1 MQQRQLGQGLT
12 VSALG
17 LGCMGMTF
25 AYGGADE
32 ARSVATLERAIE
44 RGVTLFDTADIYGP
58 ETNERLVGPV
68 LTRHRDQVVVA
79 TKFGASS
86 LEIEGRSPDGR
97 PDYAARACEA
107 SLRRLGVD
115 VIDLY
120 YLHRVDPQVP
130 IEESA
135 GAMAD
140 LVAAGKVRH
149 LGVSETTADQ
159 LRRAHA
165 THPISALQSEWSL
178 WTRDLEREVLATAR
192 ELGIGLVPY
201 SPLGRGFLTG
211 AIRSVDDLP
220 EDDWRRRNPRFAEEA
235 LAANLR
241 LVEVV
246 EAMAADRGVTAAQL
260 ALAWVL
266 TQGEDVVPI
275 PGTTRPER
283 LEENLGALEVDL
295 TDADLR
301 ALDEAC
307 PPGAATGD
315 RYPEASMRFVAT

>member
-1 MQQRQLGQGLT
+1 MQQRQLGQDLN

-17 LGCMGMTF
+17 LGCMGMSF

-32 ARSVATLERAIE
+32 ARSVRTLERAIE

-58 ETNERLVGPV
+58 RTNEHLVGQV
-68 LTRHRDQVVVA
+68 LARNRDDVVLA
-79 TKFGASS
+79 TKFGAYS

-97 PDYAARACEA
+97 PDYTARACDA
-107 SLRRLGVD
+107 SLQRLGVD

-130 IEESA
+130 VEESI

-140 LVAAGKVRH
+140 LVTAGKVRH
-149 LGVSETTADQ
+149 LGISEATADQ

-211 AIRSVDDLP
+211 TIRSVDDLP
-220 EDDWRRRNPRFAEEA
+220 EGDWRRSNPRFGQEA

-246 EAMAADRGVTAAQL
+246 EAMAAEHAATAAQV

-266 TQGEDVVPI
+266 AQGDDVVPI

-283 LEENLGALEVDL
+283 LDENLAALDVSL
-295 TDADLR
+295 SDADLR

-307 PPGAATGD
+307 PPGAATGT
-315 RYPEASMRFVAT
+315 RYAEVAMRFVAT

>member
-1 MQQRQLGQGLT
+1 MQQRVLGQDLT

-17 LGCMGMTF
+17 LGCMGMSF

-68 LTRHRDQVVVA
+68 LARHRDDVVLA
-79 TKFGASS
+79 TKFGAYS
-86 LEIEGRSPDGR
+86 LEIDGRSPDGR
-97 PDYAARACEA
+97 PDYAARACDA
-107 SLRRLGVD
+107 SLLRLGVD

-130 IEESA
+130 VEESI

-140 LVAAGKVRH
+140 LVTAGKVRH
-149 LGVSETTADQ
+149 LGISEATAEQ

-211 AIRSVDDLP
+211 TIRSVADLP
-220 EDDWRRRNPRFAEEA
+220 EGDWRRGNPRFAEQA

-246 EAMAADRGVTAAQL
+246 ESMAADHAATAAQV

-266 TQGEDVVPI
+266 AQGDDVVPI

-283 LEENLGALEVDL
+283 LDENLAALDVSL
-295 TDADLR
+295 NDADLR
-301 ALDEAC
+301 ALDQAC
-307 PPGAATGD
+307 PPGAATGT
-315 RYPEASMRFVAT
+315 RYAEAAMRFVAT